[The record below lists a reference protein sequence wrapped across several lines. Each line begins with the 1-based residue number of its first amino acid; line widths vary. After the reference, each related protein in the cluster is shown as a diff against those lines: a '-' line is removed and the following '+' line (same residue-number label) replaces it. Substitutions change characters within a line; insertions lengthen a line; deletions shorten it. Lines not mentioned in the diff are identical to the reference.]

1 MYPTLL
7 GEPPLLAGELI
18 VLRRCADKYGMKAKP
33 DSRRYAIFQAKTLSS
48 YVFLASHK
56 SRRRPEN
63 GRSRPDNGPG
73 RWLSGA
79 G

>member
-33 DSRRYAIFQAKTLSS
+33 DSRRKASFQAKTLSS
-48 YVFLASHK
+48 CVFFGIAQSKAS
-56 SRRRPEN
+56 
-63 GRSRPDNGPG
+63 
-73 RWLSGA
+73 
-79 G
+79 